1 VSELRKVLIVD
12 DEPNILTA
20 LEFLFRRSGYDVR
33 LASNGVEAL
42 EQVETYRPDVVLL
55 DIMMPVKNGY
65 EVCQNVRERP
75 HLAGMK
81 IVMLSAKGSEAEIN
95 KGMSLGA
102 DRYVTKPFSSKD
114 LLATIDQLFDAGG
127 TQKQ

>member
-42 EQVETYRPDVVLL
+42 EQAETYRPDVMLL

-95 KGMSLGA
+95 KGLSLGA

-114 LLATIDQLFDAGG
+114 LLAMIDQLFDAGG

>member
-1 VSELRKVLIVD
+1 MSELRKVLIVD

>member
-1 VSELRKVLIVD
+1 MDGPRKVLIVD

-33 LASNGVEAL
+33 LAADGAEAL
-42 EQVETYRPDVVLL
+42 QQVDAWRPDVMLL

-65 EVCQNVRERP
+65 EVCQAVRERP
-75 HLAGMK
+75 DLAGLK

-95 KGMSLGA
+95 KGLSLGA
-102 DRYVTKPFSSKD
+102 DRYVTKPFSTQE
-114 LLATIDQLFDAGG
+114 LLAAIDTLLQAGD
-127 TQKQ
+127 TDRR

>member
-33 LASNGVEAL
+33 LASNGAEAL
-42 EQVETYRPDVVLL
+42 EQVETYRPDVMLL

-95 KGMSLGA
+95 KGLSLGA

-114 LLATIDQLFDAGG
+114 LLAMIDQLFDAGG

>member
-1 VSELRKVLIVD
+1 MDVPRKVLIVD

-33 LASNGVEAL
+33 LAADGAEAL
-42 EQVETYRPDVVLL
+42 QQVDAWRPDVMLL

-65 EVCQNVRERP
+65 EVCQAVRERP
-75 HLAGMK
+75 DLAGLK

-95 KGMSLGA
+95 KGLSLGA
-102 DRYVTKPFSSKD
+102 DRYVTKPFSTQE
-114 LLATIDQLFDAGG
+114 LLAAIDTLLQAGD
-127 TQKQ
+127 TDRR

>member
-1 VSELRKVLIVD
+1 MDVPRKVLIVD

-33 LASNGVEAL
+33 LAADGAEAL
-42 EQVETYRPDVVLL
+42 QQVNAWRPDVMLL

-65 EVCQNVRERP
+65 EVCQAVRERP
-75 HLAGMK
+75 DLAGLK

-95 KGMSLGA
+95 KGLSLGA
-102 DRYVTKPFSSKD
+102 DRYVTKPFSTQE
-114 LLATIDQLFDAGG
+114 LLAAIDTLLQAGD
-127 TQKQ
+127 TDRR